1 MKYYIH
7 TPKQLSAALKD
18 RRRELQRTQQEV
30 AESVGMLQKTVS
42 KLENHVESSSV
53 ENLLKLISALGYR
66 IILEPRDSILKD
78 TQEMEW

>member
-1 MKYYIH
+1 MKYHIH
-7 TPKQLSAALKD
+7 TPKRLSPALKG
-18 RRRELQRTQQEV
+18 RRKELHKTQHEV
-30 AESVGMLQKTVS
+30 ADSIGMLQKTVS

-66 IILEPRDSILKD
+66 IVLEPKD

>member
-7 TPKQLSAALKD
+7 TPKQLSSALKG
-18 RRRELQRTQQEV
+18 RRKELHKTQHEV
-30 AESVGMLQKTVS
+30 ADSIGMLQKTVS

-66 IILEPRDSILKD
+66 IVLEPKD

>member
-7 TPKQLSAALKD
+7 TPKQLSSALKG
-18 RRRELQRTQQEV
+18 RRKELHKTQHEV
-30 AESVGMLQKTVS
+30 ADSIGMLQKTVS

-66 IILEPRDSILKD
+66 IALEPKD